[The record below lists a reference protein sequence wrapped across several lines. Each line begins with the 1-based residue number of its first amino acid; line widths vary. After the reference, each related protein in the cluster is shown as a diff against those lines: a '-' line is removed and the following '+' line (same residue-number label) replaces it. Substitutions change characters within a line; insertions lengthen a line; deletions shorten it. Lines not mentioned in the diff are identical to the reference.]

1 MKIFF
6 VLSLGILFGI
16 GCAQNRPQ
24 LRAATGEEIGRI
36 QGPVFFDFNQ
46 WTIREDQTDV
56 VSKKADLIKM
66 YPKVMVIL
74 EGHADP
80 VGAEDYNLQLGDRR
94 ARQVKLE
101 LVNRGVEPN
110 RLVVVS
116 YGETRPKYE
125 GRSDEAYRNNRRVE
139 FIVK

>member
-6 VLSLGILFGI
+6 ILTLGTLLGI

-24 LRAATGEEIGRI
+24 LRAATGEEIGQI

-101 LVNRGVEPN
+101 LANRGVEPS

-116 YGETRPKYE
+116 YGETRPKGE
-125 GRSDEAYRNNRRVE
+125 DRSKEAYQNDRRVE